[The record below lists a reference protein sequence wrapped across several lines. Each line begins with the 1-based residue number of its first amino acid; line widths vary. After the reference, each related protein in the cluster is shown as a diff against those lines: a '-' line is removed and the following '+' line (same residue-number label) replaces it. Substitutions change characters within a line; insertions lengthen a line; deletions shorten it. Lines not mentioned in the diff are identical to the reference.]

1 MDRRT
6 FLRSSMVATVG
17 AGTLTSTRMASAKV
31 VDGAEPGDGPY
42 GSLEGV
48 EPDENG
54 LVLPEGFTSRI
65 IAVSGDPVGDT
76 DYEWHLFPD
85 GAATFDD
92 GEGGWYYVCNSEVFN
107 WLTPGTQLGG
117 VSAIHFDADGEILDA
132 YRILEGSHSNCAGGI
147 TPWDTW
153 LSCEEA
159 YIGSGLVWECDPT
172 GENEAVAHP
181 AMGNWAHEAAAV
193 DPVDEMVYLT
203 EDNAEGLLYRY
214 TPDAYPDLSAGT
226 LEAML
231 VAEDGS
237 VTWAA
242 VPDPS
247 AAETPTREQV
257 PGAFLTPGGE
267 GIWYHDG
274 SIWYTTKTD
283 NRVHAVDLR
292 AQQYTLIWDG
302 TGDRQPLTGVD
313 NITVEEGSGDLFVAE
328 DGGNMEVVIIT
339 PEGEVAPFCRI
350 PDPVEENSEITGPCF
365 NPNRNRLY
373 FSSQRG
379 KGNRLTRDIIES
391 IDWGEAPDGLS
402 VGITYEVSG
411 PFRGEY
417 VPPPP
422 TTTTT
427 TTTTTAAPTTTTAAP
442 TTTTAAP
449 TTTTAAPTTTTAA
462 PTTTTTTTTQAPTTT
477 TTAAP
482 TTTQAPTT
490 TAAPTTT
497 QAPVTTLA
505 KAAETAAA
513 ATDEG
518 GGSGLVIGIG
528 AAAVVAAGAAALA
541 LRNRG
546 GGSEESGE
554 PEEQE

>member
-449 TTTTAAPTTTTAA
+449 TTTTAAPTTTT
-462 PTTTTTTTTQAPTTT
+462 TTTTQAPTTT